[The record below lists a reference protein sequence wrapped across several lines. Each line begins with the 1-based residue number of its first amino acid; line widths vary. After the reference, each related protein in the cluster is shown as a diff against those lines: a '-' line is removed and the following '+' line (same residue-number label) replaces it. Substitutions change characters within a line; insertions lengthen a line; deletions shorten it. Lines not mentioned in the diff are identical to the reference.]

1 MRAVIQ
7 RVAKSRVTVDG
18 RTSGEIQRGLMILIG
33 VEDGDTE
40 KDAAYIASKTSGLRI
55 FEDEN
60 DKMNLS
66 VKDVDG
72 DILAVSQFTLLGD
85 VRKGKRP
92 SFSSAAR
99 PEEADRLYQKVIEG
113 LRQDG
118 LHVEEGVFQAH
129 MMVDILNDGPVTILL
144 DSRERI
150 LIIKGSLI
158 HMRITNLP
166 SGALRKHLFSSR
178 RKNKRR
184 IHRGSKRLQ

>member
-85 VRKGKRP
+85 VKRKAPQLFFGSPAGRSRSP
-92 SFSSAAR
+92 LS
-99 PEEADRLYQKVIEG
+99 EGDRRSQTG
-113 LRQDG
+113 R
-118 LHVEEGVFQAH
+118 
-129 MMVDILNDGPVTILL
+129 T
-144 DSRERI
+144 SC
-150 LIIKGSLI
+150 
-158 HMRITNLP
+158 
-166 SGALRKHLFSSR
+166 
-178 RKNKRR
+178 
-184 IHRGSKRLQ
+184 